1 VPDKI
6 NDLSATVPGGSP
18 SLGGARAPA
27 VAPAAAPAAGTAT
40 GAAPAASDVHIT
52 GTASSLATLETTL
65 RDAPAVDAARVA
77 AVRSAIDE
85 NRYTVDP
92 GHIAGEL
99 LQMEHALAQLHG
111 TRAATAA
118 DPQAAPDES

>member
-18 SLGGARAPA
+18 SLGGARSAA
-27 VAPAAAPAAGTAT
+27 GVAPAAAPGGVPAT
-40 GAAPAASDVHIT
+40 GAASGASDVHIT

-85 NRYTVDP
+85 NRYTVNPD
-92 GHIAGEL
+92 HIAAEL
-99 LQMEHALAQLHG
+99 LQMEHALAQLH
-111 TRAATAA
+111 A
-118 DPQAAPDES
+118 DEG